1 MQKQLK
7 KIKNIK
13 SWFVVESTTK
23 YGVGVED
30 QFHTMHVPPRDAKL
44 KSYCSCML
52 NVIVDYLL
60 LQKFM
65 DVIMD
70 KWCDGNGG
78 TWTNNESIMS
88 LFRSL
93 LSLQQQKPIVHD
105 DDDSDAILLLG
116 KWPHKVDH
124 TQEILSFC
132 TIQIHQVFSEMGQ
145 NWLICNLYCFG
156 KKGLVD

>member
-1 MQKQLK
+1 VEISRNVLC
-7 KIKNIK
+7 KNNSKRSRILN

-30 QFHTMHVPPRDAKL
+30 QFHMMHVLPRDAKL
-44 KSYCSCML
+44 KSNCSCML
-52 NVIVDYLL
+52 DVIVDYLL
-60 LQKFM
+60 LRKFM

-93 LSLQQQKPIVHD
+93 LSLQQQQKPIVDD
-105 DDDSDAILLLG
+105 DDDSDGILLLG

-124 TQEILSFC
+124 TQEEILSFC
-132 TIQIHQVFSEMGQ
+132 TTQIH
-145 NWLICNLYCFG
+145 
-156 KKGLVD
+156 